1 MSVLLEFLGIHDS
14 KTYKKWML
22 ANHPDKRRNDDQDI
36 RIDLVKSEYEKY
48 FKSQQTFSPSSQPPS
63 PPNQSSEY
71 FDEMTKYY
79 KKKTEYF
86 TRRAEEFDKAQED
99 FSEFMR
105 RRKEETEKKREE
117 IRKREAEI
125 RFTIDSASDLD
136 LKTLT
141 ISRSYFIYKDDQLL
155 ETFEEGNFTWRND
168 IFEIKAVDLKYLCHP
183 LNIYTSQEY
192 LRVESSRIHLEFDR
206 ESNFLRWNCPK
217 DGFIDVTIIK
227 KKESFI

>member
-22 ANHPDKRRNDDQDI
+22 ENHPDKRRNDKQNI
-36 RIDLVKSEYEKY
+36 RIDLVKLEYEKY
-48 FKSQQTFSPSSQPPS
+48 FKTQQTFNQPPS
-63 PPNQSSEY
+63 PPDQSSKN
-71 FDEMTKYY
+71 FDEMTKCY
-79 KKKTEYF
+79 KKMTEYF

-105 RRKEETEKKREE
+105 RRREESEKEREE

-125 RFTIDSASDLD
+125 RFTIDSTSDLD

-141 ISRSYFIYKDDQLL
+141 ILRSYSIYKDDQIL
-155 ETFEEGNFTWRND
+155 ETFKEGNFTWRND
-168 IFEIKAVDLKYLCHP
+168 IFQIKAVDLKYMCHP
-183 LNIYTSQEY
+183 LNIYISQEY
-192 LRVESSRIHLEFDR
+192 LRVESSRIHLEFDK

-217 DGFIDVTIIK
+217 DGFIDVTVIK
-227 KKESFI
+227 KKEWIL